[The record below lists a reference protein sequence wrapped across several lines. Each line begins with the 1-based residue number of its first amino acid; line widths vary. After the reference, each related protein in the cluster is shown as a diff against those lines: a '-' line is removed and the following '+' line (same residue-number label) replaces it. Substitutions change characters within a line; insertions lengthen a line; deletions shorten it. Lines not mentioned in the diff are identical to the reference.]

1 MTLSNTLKKTIGG
14 GIAALVLTAG
24 FAQAVLAQ
32 PPALMEDA
40 GRRVTPTPAAS
51 AITQAEKDG
60 LLQMR
65 EEEKLARDVYTALY
79 AQWQLPAFG
88 NIIKSEQTHMDAV
101 KNLLTTFGL
110 PDPAANQ
117 PAGVF
122 TNPELQALYD
132 DLVAQGSESAV
143 AALRVGATIEDLDIF
158 DLNQFLTATNNAAIK
173 QVYANLKFGSENH
186 LRAFARQLGNYGQTY
201 TPQYLTPA
209 QYNAIIAAGGRG
221 RR

>member
-1 MTLSNTLKKTIGG
+1 
-14 GIAALVLTAG
+14 
-24 FAQAVLAQ
+24 
-32 PPALMEDA
+32 MEDA
-40 GRRVTPTPAAS
+40 GPRATPTPAAS

-79 AQWQLPAFG
+79 AQWQLPVFG

-132 DLVAQGSESAV
+132 DLVAQEAR
-143 AALRVGATIEDLDIF
+143 APLPPCAWAQRLRTWT
-158 DLNQFLTATNNAAIK
+158 FLT
-173 QVYANLKFGSENH
+173 
-186 LRAFARQLGNYGQTY
+186 
-201 TPQYLTPA
+201 
-209 QYNAIIAAGGRG
+209 
-221 RR
+221 